1 MLTNLGSSAVSLSSS
16 LSQKRKYRYVCIYI
30 YVQKLKKDGRTCVKR
45 ICVPDGGK
53 ETLFT
58 VQLVI
63 GIKNPKNKNKNKNIC
78 AVKSKLECLE

>member
-1 MLTNLGSSAVSLSSS
+1 MEE
-16 LSQKRKYRYVCIYI
+16 R
-30 YVQKLKKDGRTCVKR
+30 VKR

-63 GIKNPKNKNKNKNIC
+63 GIKNQKNKKKN
-78 AVKSKLECLE
+78 LRR

>member
-1 MLTNLGSSAVSLSSS
+1 MEE
-16 LSQKRKYRYVCIYI
+16 R
-30 YVQKLKKDGRTCVKR
+30 VKR

-63 GIKNPKNKNKNKNIC
+63 GIKNQKNKKKIC

>member
-1 MLTNLGSSAVSLSSS
+1 M
-16 LSQKRKYRYVCIYI
+16 YI
-30 YVQKLKKDGRTCVKR
+30 YVQKLKKDGRTCVKW

-58 VQLVI
+58 FQLVI
-63 GIKNPKNKNKNKNIC
+63 GIKNPKNKNKNIC